1 MMNKWNNKEMRVVEW
16 CVCVKESEERNQKRE
31 ENEKGTKQ
39 WFHLKVEKR
48 KKEWRSGKIL

>member
-1 MMNKWNNKEMRVVEW
+1 MRVVEW